1 MEPARYGRDALVA
14 IGLTAGKLLV
24 YAILARF
31 ALGQALCQWDCGWY
45 LSIVQRGYDAAPH
58 PVDGWMQANWAFFPL
73 YPLLVYGLDALTGD
87 DPKVAGVMVST
98 ACFLAFAVLGGRYRR
113 VSRQETSLWPWLP
126 LLCAWPF
133 SFYFH
138 AVYTES
144 LYGALA
150 IGALLMLAEGRG
162 VAAGMVTAFLT
173 ATRPTGI
180 LLAAWIGLDRLWQAR
195 SAGSL
200 PAALRRMVPAA
211 IAPLGLMAFMVFL
224 YIRTGD
230 PLAFQHIQTGW
241 QRTGRNPLA
250 VLADALSGL
259 DLAHPRLG
267 PLYLLGWAL
276 LGLAAAAW
284 LAVRRRFAEAW
295 LCGMTVGMSLA
306 SGSLFSMPRYVAASP
321 VFLLAVADLLALV
334 RHPHLRAAI
343 LAGMAVLQV
352 VLLLFWFRG
361 AAFLN

>member
-1 MEPARYGRDALVA
+1 MQPTHYWRDSIVA
-14 IGLTAGKLLV
+14 IGLTSTKLLV
-24 YAILARF
+24 YAALAQF
-31 ALGQALCQWDCGWY
+31 ALGQAICQWDCGWY
-45 LSIVQRGYDAAPH
+45 LSIVRQGYDTAPH
-58 PVDGWMQANWAFFPL
+58 LVDGWMQANWAFFPL
-73 YPLLVYGLDALTGD
+73 YPLLVFGLGALTGD
-87 DPKVAGVMVST
+87 DPKIAGVMVST
-98 ACFLAFAVLGGRYRR
+98 ACFLVFAVLGARYRQ
-113 VSRQETSLWPWLP
+113 VSRQEHSLWPWLP

-133 SFYFH
+133 SFYFY

-162 VAAGMVTAFLT
+162 LAAGVVTAFLT

-180 LLAAWIGLDRLWQAR
+180 LLAAWIGLDRLWRAR

-200 PAALRRMVPAA
+200 PAALRRMIPAA
-211 IAPLGLMAFMVFL
+211 IAPLGLLAFMVFL
-224 YIRTGD
+224 YFRAGD
-230 PLAFQHIQTGW
+230 PLAFQHIQSGW

-267 PLYLLGWAL
+267 PLYLLGWAV

-295 LCGMTVGMSLA
+295 LCGMTVGMNLA
-306 SGSLFSMPRYVAASP
+306 SGSLFSTPRYVAANP
-321 VFLLAVADLLALV
+321 AFLLAVADLLALV
-334 RHPHLRAAI
+334 RPPKLRAAI
-343 LAGMAVLQV
+343 LAGMAALQV